1 MRPGEVVLAG
11 GSIAGCSVIALT
23 GGIDCWL
30 FGDCADLRDRWLTV
44 R

>member
-23 GGIDCWL
+23 GGSIADCSVIALTGGID
-30 FGDCADLRDRWLTV
+30 G
-44 R
+44 